1 MKVAR
6 TFEFANDAELLAT
19 VRKQIKVWG
28 KCGLVVERVEARG
41 VLAVGSSGRVTV
53 DDWHLVNDFQR
64 RRIYV
69 EGMPAAL
76 PTHATSATVMR
87 VLVSFDGEPL
97 LKESEQEVA

>member
-1 MKVAR
+1 M
-6 TFEFANDAELLAT
+6 FEFSNDADLLAT

-41 VLAVGSSGRVTV
+41 ILAVGSSGRVDV
-53 DDWHLVNDFQR
+53 PDWHLVNDFQR

-76 PTHATSATVMR
+76 PTHATSATVIR

-97 LKESEQEVA
+97 LEERPAEA